1 MDNKGKFQL
10 VIKFLD
16 KLIAEKSATNV
27 NSNEYGNYSVNYV
40 VRFDDEKIRDEYYGV
55 SVYKDTLRFWN
66 SDSFTMKIELTE
78 EYMIE
83 FKYKLNQLI
92 KISEDEAIEF
102 LKEF

>member
-1 MDNKGKFQL
+1 MGNKEKFQL

-16 KLIAEKSATNV
+16 KLITDKSATNV

-40 VRFDDEKIRDEYYGV
+40 VRFDDEKTRDEYYGV
-55 SVYKDTLRFWN
+55 SVYKNILRFWN
-66 SDSFTMKIELTE
+66 SDSFTMQVELTE

-83 FKYKLNQLI
+83 FKYKLNQLL
-92 KISEDEAIEF
+92 KISEDKAIEF